1 MTKRLFDILVSL
13 FLLTLLSPILILI
26 SIIIKIVSRK
36 GPIIF
41 VAKRAG
47 LKGKEFNL
55 LKFRTMNISKKRK
68 EKITRHKE
76 KITRHND
83 KRIFWFGL
91 ILRKIMLDETPQ
103 LINVLFGE
111 MSIVGPRAED
121 ISIVKKYYTKKNLQ
135 TLNVRPGIISPG
147 SIFNYTHSHLYLDE
161 FKIEKS
167 YVKKL
172 LPIKLSM
179 ESIYIQRMNF
189 FYDLKLIYLAI
200 FIVTKKLLGFKGLHE
215 LEEFKI
221 AKKKY

>member
-47 LKGKEFNL
+47 LKGKVFNL
-55 LKFRTMNISKKRK
+55 LKFRTMKITKKR
-68 EKITRHKE
+68 KE

-83 KRIFWFGL
+83 KRTFWFGL
-91 ILRKIMLDETPQ
+91 ILRKTTLDEIPQ

-121 ISIVKKYYTKKNLQ
+121 INIVKKYYTKKNLK

-161 FKIEKS
+161 FNIEKS

-172 LPIKLSM
+172 LPIKLLM
-179 ESIYIQRMNF
+179 ETIYIQKMNF

-200 FIVTKKLLGFKGLHE
+200 FIVTKKLLGFKDLHE

-221 AKKKY
+221 AKKILS